1 LTSNVT
7 DEDWPPPDAG
17 RPILPFAGPAGSRPA
32 YSSTM
37 CSNDSAAGLAARL
50 GTAIDELAAV
60 AVAADQPADP
70 EVAARLAAAW
80 ALIADAD
87 PELADRAAR
96 YSG

>member
-1 LTSNVT
+1 
-7 DEDWPPPDAG
+7 
-17 RPILPFAGPAGSRPA
+17 
-32 YSSTM
+32 M
-37 CSNDSAAGLAARL
+37 CSNESAADLGARL
-50 GTAIDELAAV
+50 GTAIDEIAAA

-70 EVAARLAAAW
+70 DVATRLAAAW